1 MIDLKKDIL
10 DKYFNDPNI
19 TDISF
24 NGREL
29 YVQDNTK
36 GRYKVSDEV
45 LVDDIEK
52 YIKQITYQNNQQ
64 FNDEQPILDT
74 EFPNLRINAVHKTL
88 SPYGMTASW
97 RSSVPTLKIK
107 NYDGNI
113 APRCVF
119 SLLEACI
126 KSDSNII
133 ISGKTGSGKTELQK
147 YLVGFIKDTEK
158 IIIMEDT
165 LDTHLKEIY
174 PKKDILSWQ
183 INNKL
188 EKPILFDDLIKAGL
202 RNNPDWIIISETR
215 GSEAYAMLKSSLSG
229 HNIITTIHSNNAKS
243 NVERIIHMC
252 KENYN
257 LDQNLLGNMICDT
270 FDIGFHL
277 DHYIDEFGVK
287 RFISEVVEYV
297 SYGKEG
303 TKINP
308 LFTRITNITK
318 RGGRYFYDVNY
329 KYGKMTRR
337 LFDKLARAKV
347 LSSDIDR
354 FIKEEYFE
362 EKSFRD
368 SK

>member
-1 MIDLKKDIL
+1 MKSIGLDIGTTTICGILMDAANGELIKKITLPNDSAIEGKTAFEKLQDPKKIEEKCQWIVETLASEAEDLVTIGVTGQMHGIVYLNQAGEAVSPLYSWQD
-10 DKYFNDPNI
+10 
-19 TDISF
+19 
-24 NGREL
+24 GRGGQI
-29 YVQDNTK
+29 YQDGK
-36 GRYKVSDEV
+36 
-45 LVDDIEK
+45 
-52 YIKQITYQNNQQ
+52 TYA
-64 FNDEQPILDT
+64 E
-74 EFPNLRINAVHKTL
+74 TL
-88 SPYGMTASW
+88 S
-97 RSSVPTLKIK
+97 
-107 NYDGNI
+107 
-113 APRCVF
+113 
-119 SLLEACI
+119 EQ
-126 KSDSNII
+126 
-133 ISGKTGSGKTELQK
+133 SGYRLATGFGA
-147 YLVGFIKDTEK
+147 V
-158 IIIMEDT
+158 
-165 LDTHLKEIY
+165 THYYNTQNQLI
-174 PKKDILSWQ
+174 PNDAHSFCKDILSWQ

-257 LDQNLLGNMICDT
+257 LDQNLLGNMICDN
-270 FDIGFHL
+270 FDIGIHL
-277 DHYIDEFGVK
+277 DHYIDDYGVK

-297 SYGKEG
+297 SYGKDG

>member
-1 MIDLKKDIL
+1 MQDFEKDVL
-10 DKYFNDPNI
+10 EKYFNDPNI

-24 NGREL
+24 NGKDL
-29 YVQDNTK
+29 YIQDNIK
-36 GRYKVSDEV
+36 GRYKVEENVSTDEV
-45 LVDDIEK
+45 EK
-52 YIKQITYQNNQQ
+52 YIKQITYQNNRQ

-74 EFPNLRINAVHKTL
+74 EFPNLRINAIHKTL
-88 SPYGMTASW
+88 SPYGMTSSW
-97 RSSVPTLKIK
+97 RSSVPTLRIK
-107 NYDGNI
+107 DYDSKI
-113 APRCVF
+113 APRAVF

-126 KSDSNII
+126 KSNSNVI

-147 YLVGFIKDTEK
+147 YLVGFIKDNQK

-174 PKKDILSWQ
+174 PNKDILSWQ
-183 INNKL
+183 INTKL

-215 GSEAYAMLKSSLSG
+215 GSEAYSMLKSCLSG

-252 KENYN
+252 KEDYN
-257 LDQNLLGNMICDT
+257 LDQNLLGSMICDN
-270 FDIGFHL
+270 FDIGIHL
-277 DHYIDEFGVK
+277 DYYIDDYGVK

-297 SYGKEG
+297 SYGKDG

-308 LFTRITNITK
+308 LFTRTTNITK
-318 RGGRYFYDVNY
+318 KAGRYLYETDY

-337 LFDKLARAKV
+337 LFNKLANAKV
-347 LSSDIDR
+347 LSSDLDK
-354 FIKEEYFE
+354 FIKEEYYE

-368 SK
+368 NR

>member
-1 MIDLKKDIL
+1 MVDFKKDIL

-24 NGREL
+24 NGKKL
-29 YVQDNTK
+29 YVQDNVK
-36 GRYKVSDEV
+36 GRYAINEEIQPSDVEQ
-45 LVDDIEK
+45 
-52 YIKQITYQNNQQ
+52 YIKQITYQNNRQ

-74 EFPNLRINAVHKTL
+74 EFPNLRINAIHKTIA
-88 SPYGMTASW
+88 PYGMTASW
-97 RSSVPTLKIK
+97 RSSKPTLKIK
-107 NYDGNI
+107 NYDSKI
-113 APRCVF
+113 APRAVF

-147 YLVGFIKDTEK
+147 YLVGFIKDNEK

-174 PKKDILSWQ
+174 PNKDILSWQ
-183 INNKL
+183 INTKL
-188 EKPILFDDLIKAGL
+188 EKQILFDDLIKAGL

-215 GSEAYAMLKSSLSG
+215 GSEAYSMLKSCLSG
-229 HNIITTIHSNNAKS
+229 HNIITTIHSNDARS

-252 KENYN
+252 KEDYN
-257 LDQNLLGNMICDT
+257 LDQNLLGSMICDN
-270 FDIGFHL
+270 FDIGIHL

-287 RFISEVVEYV
+287 RYISQIVEYV
-297 SYGKEG
+297 SYGNDG

-318 RGGRYFYDVNY
+318 RAGRYFYDVNY
-329 KYGKMTRR
+329 KYGKMTKR
-337 LFDKLARAKV
+337 LFNKLANAKA
-347 LSSDIDR
+347 LNNEIDK
-354 FIKEEYFE
+354 FIKEEYYE

-368 SK
+368 NK